1 MKIFKA
7 LPRLILTALLMLS
20 LSCSSNKHDNSLD
33 LAAEKR
39 LESSG
44 FSKSNTSEFVTYY
57 FHPSARCE
65 TCLNIEA
72 YSQNAVESWSL
83 NNKIELA
90 WKALNIDDPSNE
102 HFRNEF
108 DLQFSSLVIA
118 EYRDGKIVRWKNLEE
133 IWNLAND
140 KSKFISYVNNEL
152 NLFINE

>member
-1 MKIFKA
+1 
-7 LPRLILTALLMLS
+7 MLS
-20 LSCSSNKHDNSLD
+20 ISCSSNKHDNSLD
-33 LAAEKR
+33 LASEKR

-44 FSKSNTSEFVTYY
+44 FSESNKSEFVTYY

-72 YSQNAVESWSL
+72 YSKNAVESWSL
-83 NNKIELA
+83 NNKRELI
-90 WKALNIDDPSNE
+90 WRALNIDDPSNE

-118 EYRDGKIVRWKNLEE
+118 EYKDGKIERWKNLEE

-140 KSKFISYVNNEL
+140 KNKFISYVNNEL
-152 NLFINE
+152 NLFIKK

>member
-1 MKIFKA
+1 MNLFNT
-7 LPRLILTALLMLS
+7 LSGLILTALLMLS
-20 LSCSSNKHDNSLD
+20 LSCSSKKHDSSLD
-33 LAAEKR
+33 KAAGKS
-39 LESSG
+39 LESAG
-44 FSKSNTSEFVTYY
+44 FTDGVRSEIVVYY

-72 YSQNAVESWSL
+72 YSKNAVESWSES
-83 NNKIELA
+83 NRRELT

-118 EYRDGKIVRWKNLEE
+118 EYRDGKIERWKNLEE

-140 KSKFISYVNNEL
+140 KSKFSSYVNNEL
-152 NLFINE
+152 NLFIKQ